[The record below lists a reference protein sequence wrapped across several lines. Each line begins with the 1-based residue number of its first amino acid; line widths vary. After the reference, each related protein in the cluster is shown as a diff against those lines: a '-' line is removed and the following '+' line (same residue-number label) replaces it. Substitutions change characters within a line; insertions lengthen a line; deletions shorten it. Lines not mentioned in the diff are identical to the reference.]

1 MQKENREMIN
11 CILLYYL
18 YLFIYLLSKKA
29 DLLAQLTFLMEV
41 RVIDFG
47 GMTDLKKDSNFGISN

>member
-1 MQKENREMIN
+1 MKKENREMVN

-18 YLFIYLLSKKA
+18 YLFIYFLSKKA

-41 RVIDFG
+41 IDFG
-47 GMTDLKKDSNFGISN
+47 GMTDLKKDSNFRISN